1 MIEINQIRPERL
13 DGLASEAYKKD
24 LQFYKSNIH
33 LFVERACPACGLES
47 ESTFTVKDGFNF
59 SNCKGCGCI
68 FMNPGPTE
76 ELVDSFY
83 KSSENYKFWAEYMY
97 PQSRVERLKT
107 IHYERA
113 DWVLSFLMRNSPE
126 QRTFTILELGA
137 GTGDTLISI
146 LNYNSSEI
154 LGFAT
159 EPNPSMGPHLRMNG
173 IEVLTPDQL
182 FSSEFTGKFDAVIC
196 FEVLEHL
203 LEPSKILS
211 SVYSNLKTGGYLFAS
226 TPNAKSIEVQLLKEM
241 STTLDIE
248 HISVLSP
255 ASIQA
260 LGIRNSYKILEI
272 STPGFFDLELINRA
286 GGNCSVVHELEPLSA
301 AETQEFIRSSG
312 FSSHLKCILVRD

>member
-1 MIEINQIRPERL
+1 MEINQIRPEHL
-13 DGLASEAYKKD
+13 DTLAREAYKKD
-24 LQFYKSNIH
+24 LQFYKSNTH
-33 LFVERACPACGLES
+33 LFVERICPACGLDS
-47 ESTFTVKDGFNF
+47 ESTFTIKDGFNY

-76 ELVDSFY
+76 ELVNSFY
-83 KSSENYKFWAEYMY
+83 QSSENYKFWAEYMY
-97 PQSRVERLKT
+97 PQSRAERLKT

-113 DWVLSFLMRNSPE
+113 DWVLSFLMRKSPE
-126 QRTFTILELGA
+126 KRVFTILELGA

-159 EPNPSMGPHLRMNG
+159 EPNPSMGPHLRTNG
-173 IEVLTPDQL
+173 IEVLSLEQL
-182 FSSEFTGKFDAVIC
+182 SSNEYAGKFDAVIC

-211 SVYSNLKTGGYLFAS
+211 AVYSNLKNGGYLFAS

-260 LGIRNSYKILEI
+260 LGIRNNFKIVEI
-272 STPGFFDLELINRA
+272 STPGFFDLELIRKA
-286 GGNCSVVHELEPLSA
+286 GGNCSVVQALEPLSA

-312 FSSHLKCILVRD
+312 FSSHLKCVLVRD